1 MLDIHLP
8 LMLFVLVL
16 FLTLIVLLNNML
28 FKPLVKFMDD
38 RDASIAKDLEAA
50 KSFSGNTDE
59 LNAKAEEIISNAK
72 NEAATIRQKAIDD
85 EKTLAASK
93 VQTKQNEIDKEFESF
108 VEKLA
113 VEKENLKNELLSQM
127 PLFKE
132 SLKAK
137 FSKL

>member
-8 LMLFVLVL
+8 LMLFVLAL
-16 FLTLIVLLNNML
+16 FLFLLVVLNKMLIQ
-28 FKPLVKFMDD
+28 PLVKFMDD
-38 RDASIAKDLEAA
+38 RDNSIAKNLETA
-50 KSFSGNTDE
+50 KSFSGNSDE
-59 LNAKAEEIISNAK
+59 LNAKAEENISNAK
-72 NEAATIRQKAIDD
+72 NEAAVIRQKAVDD
-85 EKTLAASK
+85 EKTLSASK
-93 VQTKQNEIDKEFESF
+93 VETKQSELAQEYGNF

-113 VEKENLKNELLSQM
+113 KEKESLKNALLSQI

>member
-1 MLDIHLP
+1 MLDLHLP

-16 FLTLIVLLNNML
+16 FLILLVLLNNML
-28 FKPLVKFMDD
+28 FQPLIKFMDD

-59 LNAKAEEIISNAK
+59 LNVKADTIISNAK

-93 VQTKQNEIDKEFESF
+93 VETKQSEIDNAYEEF
-108 VEKLA
+108 VTKLSS
-113 VEKENLKNELLSQM
+113 EKEQLKNELLSQM

>member
-16 FLTLIVLLNNML
+16 FLTLLLLLNNML
-28 FKPLVKFMDD
+28 FQPLIKFMDD
-38 RDASIAKDLEAA
+38 RDNSIAKDLEVA
-50 KSFSGNTDE
+50 KSFSNNSDE
-59 LNAKAEEIISNAK
+59 LNAKADENISNAK
-72 NEAATIRQKAIDD
+72 NKAAMIRQKAIDD

-93 VQTKQNEIDKEFESF
+93 VETKQDELNKKYESF
-108 VEKLA
+108 LDKLA
-113 VEKENLKNELLSQM
+113 TEKEDLKNSLLSQM

>member
-1 MLDIHLP
+1 MLDLHLP

-16 FLTLIVLLNNML
+16 FLTLLVLLNNML
-28 FKPLVKFMDD
+28 FKPLIKFMDD

-59 LNAKAEEIISNAK
+59 LNAKADDIISEAK
-72 NEAATIRQKAIDD
+72 SEAATIRQKAIDD

-93 VQTKQNEIDKEFESF
+93 VETKQREIDKEYESF
-108 VEKLA
+108 VEKLTS
-113 VEKENLKNELLSQM
+113 EKENLKNELLSQM

>member
-1 MLDIHLP
+1 MLDLHLP

-16 FLTLIVLLNNML
+16 FLTLLVLLNNML
-28 FKPLVKFMDD
+28 FQPLVKFMDD

-50 KSFSGNTDE
+50 KSVSGNTDE
-59 LNAKAEEIISNAK
+59 LNAKADTIISDAK

-93 VQTKQNEIDKEFESF
+93 VETKQSEIDKAYEEF
-108 VEKLA
+108 VTKLSS
-113 VEKENLKNELLSQM
+113 EKEQLKNELLSQM

>member
-1 MLDIHLP
+1 MLDLHLP

-16 FLTLIVLLNNML
+16 FIALLVLLNNML
-28 FKPLVKFMDD
+28 FQPLIKFMDD
-38 RDASIAKDLEAA
+38 RDHSIAKDLEAA
-50 KSFSGNTDE
+50 KGLSGNTDE
-59 LNAKAEEIISNAK
+59 LNAKADEILSNAK
-72 NEAATIRQKAIDD
+72 AEAAAIRQKAIDD

-93 VQTKQNEIDKEFESF
+93 VETKQSELEEEYASF
-108 VEKLA
+108 VERLA
-113 VEKENLKNELLSQM
+113 GNKEELKNSLLSQM

>member
-1 MLDIHLP
+1 MLDLHLP

-16 FLTLIVLLNNML
+16 FLALLVLLNNML
-28 FKPLVKFMDD
+28 FNPLVKFMDD

-50 KSFSGNTDE
+50 KSVSGNTDE
-59 LNAKAEEIISNAK
+59 LNAKADAVISEAK

-85 EKTLAASK
+85 EKTLAASN
-93 VQTKQNEIDKEFESF
+93 VEAKQNEIDKEYEAF
-108 VEKLA
+108 VKKLA
-113 VEKENLKNELLSQM
+113 SEKENLKNELLSQM

>member
-8 LMLFVLVL
+8 LMLFVLAL
-16 FLTLIVLLNNML
+16 FLTLLVLLNNML
-28 FKPLVKFMDD
+28 FQPLVKFMDD

-50 KSFSGNTDE
+50 KGFSSNTEE
-59 LNAKAEEIISNAK
+59 LNTKADEIINNAK
-72 NEAATIRQKAIDD
+72 NEAVSIRQSA
-85 EKTLAASK
+85 
-93 VQTKQNEIDKEFESF
+93 VDKEK
-108 VEKLA
+108 KLA
-113 VEKENLKNELLSQM
+113 MEKIEAKQEVLLAEYDKFIIELNSEKENLKNALLSQM

>member
-8 LMLFVLVL
+8 LMLFVFVL
-16 FLTLIVLLNNML
+16 FLVLLVLLNNML
-28 FKPLVKFMDD
+28 FQPLIKFMDD

-50 KSFSGNTDE
+50 KNFSGNTDE
-59 LNAKAEEIISNAK
+59 LNAKADEVIGNAK
-72 NEAATIRQKAIDD
+72 NEAATIRQKAVED

-93 VQTKQNEIDKEFESF
+93 VETRQGQIDKEYESF

-113 VEKENLKNELLSQM
+113 SEKENLKNELLSQM

>member
-8 LMLFVLVL
+8 LMLFVLAL
-16 FLTLIVLLNNML
+16 FLTLLVLLNNML
-28 FKPLVKFMDD
+28 FQPLVKFMDD

-50 KSFSGNTDE
+50 KGLSGNTDE
-59 LNAKAEEIISNAK
+59 LNVKADEIISNAK
-72 NEAATIRQKAIDD
+72 NEAASMRQKAIDD

-93 VQTKQNEIDKEFESF
+93 VETKQSEIDKEYEEF
-108 VEKLA
+108 VKNLA
-113 VEKENLKNELLSQM
+113 SEKENLKNELLSQM

>member
-1 MLDIHLP
+1 MLDLHLP

-16 FLTLIVLLNNML
+16 FITLLVLLNNML
-28 FKPLVKFMDD
+28 FQPLIKFMDD
-38 RDASIAKDLEAA
+38 RDNSIAKDLEAA
-50 KSFSGNTDE
+50 KGLSGNTDE
-59 LNAKAEEIISNAK
+59 LNAKADEILSQAK
-72 NEAATIRQKAIDD
+72 AEAAAIRQKAIDD

-93 VQTKQNEIDKEFESF
+93 VETKQSELEKEYASF
-108 VEKLA
+108 VERLA
-113 VEKENLKNELLSQM
+113 SDRDELKNSILSQM

>member
-28 FKPLVKFMDD
+28 FKPLIKFMDD

-50 KSFSGNTDE
+50 KGLSGNTDE
-59 LNAKAEEIISNAK
+59 LNAKAADILSNAK
-72 NEAATIRQKAIDD
+72 NEATTIRQKAIDD

-93 VQTKQNEIDKEFESF
+93 VETKQSEINKAYEGFVVKLASDKES
-108 VEKLA
+108 
-113 VEKENLKNELLSQM
+113 LKNELLSQM

>member
-1 MLDIHLP
+1 MLDLHLP

-16 FLTLIVLLNNML
+16 FITLIVLLNNML
-28 FKPLVKFMDD
+28 FQPLIKFMDD
-38 RDASIAKDLEAA
+38 RDNSIAKDLEAA
-50 KSFSGNTDE
+50 KGLSGNTDE
-59 LNAKAEEIISNAK
+59 LNAKADDILSNAK
-72 NEAATIRQKAIDD
+72 AEAAAIRQKAIDD
-85 EKTLAASK
+85 EKALAASK
-93 VQTKQNEIDKEFESF
+93 VETKQSELEQEYASF

-113 VEKENLKNELLSQM
+113 SNREELKNSLLSQM